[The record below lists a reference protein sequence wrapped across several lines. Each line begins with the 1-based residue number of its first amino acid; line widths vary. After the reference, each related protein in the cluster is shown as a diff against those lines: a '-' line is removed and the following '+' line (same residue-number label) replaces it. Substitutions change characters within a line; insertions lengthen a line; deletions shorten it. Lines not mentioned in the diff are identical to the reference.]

1 VAEAEEDVF
10 EAEADAFEA
19 DEAFEAE
26 LLAEWVLETT
36 VVCQHRGIMG

>member
-10 EAEADAFEA
+10 EAEDDAFEA
-19 DEAFEAE
+19 ADAFEAE